1 MRQSLTISV
10 FLLISTALMGQQ
22 CSQTAFRLTQDDIA
36 VSGPCNISLLS
47 GDIVTVKETQ
57 GYDLS
62 CTTTD
67 GNSAPGTIYFTDHLT
82 LTGNGARFCGTVMSS
97 AFNCDPRF
105 SMSATTATS
114 VNDFNRF
121 FFTETDRTT
130 GGNACTDL
138 VTQSMFRQ
146 CVGQPCD
153 APPPPPPPPPGGCTT
168 VPLATLPAKL
178 STGPTGSLNTTP
190 PLECD
195 PDIETCTCDP
205 NPSSPI
211 IIDLTGDGFSLTDV
225 AHGVKFDISG
235 AGNPVQIAWTANSN
249 NAFLALDRDGSGTIT
264 SGAELFGNFTS
275 QPSSK
280 NPNGFLALAVYDD
293 PANGGNG
300 DGIIDARDQIFSK
313 LRLWVDANHDGIDQ
327 PGELHT
333 LPEMGIYSIN
343 LDYSLSERTDQY
355 GNVFRYK
362 AHINQGLHGPSDVG
376 KTAYDVFL
384 ITQ

>member
-1 MRQSLTISV
+1 MISNRCALFVLMAVLLHGHAQCQIIGGINMPCSDDQVDIIATCLTRV
-10 FLLISTALMGQQ
+10 FCAQPPSAVP
-22 CSQTAFRLTQDDIA
+22 AFDI
-36 VSGPCNISLLS
+36 
-47 GDIVTVKETQ
+47 
-57 GYDLS
+57 
-62 CTTTD
+62 
-67 GNSAPGTIYFTDHLT
+67 
-82 LTGNGARFCGTVMSS
+82 GARAFATCPNQPVDDFASVDATVGGVQAVATAQARALFFDRLIHKEIRVGDCSGANNLIFFS
-97 AFNCDPRF
+97 DDPQGCD
-105 SMSATTATS
+105 
-114 VNDFNRF
+114 
-121 FFTETDRTT
+121 
-130 GGNACTDL
+130 
-138 VTQSMFRQ
+138 
-146 CVGQPCD
+146 
-153 APPPPPPPPPGGCTT
+153 PPPPPPPPGGCTT

-195 PDIETCTCDP
+195 PNIETCTCDP